1 MPAHVPPSALS
12 LTDEARARVATWA
25 AEHWDGVFTL
35 LHRLTRNRHEA
46 EDLTQ
51 ETFLRAARQNES
63 FQPGTNLRAWLMRIA
78 VNAHLDARRR
88 QQVVRNEP
96 LPDELPAGDPA
107 PRERLAG
114 AELAAAVEQA
124 IGQLPELPRAVFLLR
139 TREELSFRE
148 IGDAIQATEETA
160 RWHML
165 QARRRLLAMLGDW
178 V

>member
-1 MPAHVPPSALS
+1 M
-12 LTDEARARVATWA
+12 LTEAARAKVAAWA
-25 AEHWDGVFTL
+25 AEHWDGVFAL
-35 LHRLTRNRHEA
+35 LYRLTRNRHEA

-63 FQPGTNLRAWLMRIA
+63 FEPGTNLRAWLMRIA

-96 LPDELPAGDPA
+96 LPDDVPAIDSA
-107 PRERLAG
+107 PRERLVG
-114 AELAAAVEQA
+114 AELSAALERAV
-124 IGQLPELPRAVFLLR
+124 GQLPELARAVFLLR

-148 IGDAIQATEETA
+148 IGEAIQTTEETA

-165 QARRRLLAMLGDW
+165 QARRRLLQLLGDW
-178 V
+178 L